1 MSFHRTAELV
11 ADPRVRRGMEAQLA
25 ERERRVA
32 IGETPLGWKV
42 GFGSAKAM
50 KSLAIAAPLVGFLT
64 DRSPLE
70 PGASALVGEWTRPVL
85 EPEIAVRVGTD
96 LAPGGGLE
104 AAAEAIRAIGP
115 AYELV
120 DVDPPPGDVVA
131 ILAGNIFHRH
141 VVIDP
146 EAEIEPERFGTL
158 RALVVC
164 NGDERRISDPQAA
177 TGELVGVVRH
187 VADLLGEFGR
197 SLRAGELVICGSIV
211 PPIAVA
217 AGDVVAYR
225 LDPVGA
231 ISLRVG

>member
-1 MSFHRTAELV
+1 
-11 ADPRVRRGMEAQLA
+11 MEAQLA
-25 ERERRVA
+25 ERDRRLA
-32 IGETPLGWKV
+32 AGEGALGWKV

-50 KSLAIAAPLVGFLT
+50 KPLGIAAPLVGFLT

-70 PGASALVGEWTRPVL
+70 PGVPALVGEWARPVL
-85 EPEIAVRVGTD
+85 EPEVAVRVGTD
-96 LAPGGGLE
+96 LAPGGGLA
-104 AAAEAIRAIGP
+104 AAAEAISAIGP

-120 DVDPPPGDVVA
+120 DVDPPPRDVVA

-146 EAEIEPERFGTL
+146 EAEIESARFGTL
-158 RALVVC
+158 RASVVH

-187 VADLLGEFGR
+187 VADLLGEFGQ

-217 AGDVVAYR
+217 AGDLVAYR

-231 ISLRVG
+231 ISLRFG